1 MLDGAHGFQLRAGIG
16 DDCTGASRVR
26 DSVRHLADNDWLAI
40 SSAGGRTRIELG
52 PRARKLIGEAT
63 SEASQGGS

>member
-1 MLDGAHGFQLRAGIG
+1 LFVGAEFDAGAIALDGAHGFQLRSGNG

-26 DSVRHLADNDWLAI
+26 DSVRYLADNDWLAI

-52 PRARKLIGEAT
+52 LRA
-63 SEASQGGS
+63 GS